1 MCYNFLAELWI
12 LGGIVLKERIL
23 DAVYRLVKS
32 RGIKGFTMD
41 DIAKEL
47 QIGKQTIYTYFKSKD
62 ELIME
67 LIKISVEDNKNL
79 TEAAVSKAEGLKEKF
94 GAAMLSYHK
103 YKIPIELLEEIKRIY
118 PESWAVLE
126 EQRRFKLKIV
136 MDILDEGIKN
146 GEVSEKVNPEIIN
159 YLLDKVT
166 ASLLSDEFMHENNM
180 TLNQVL
186 DKIRNLLI
194 YGILVR

>member
-1 MCYNFLAELWI
+1 MNVSGAEVPL
-12 LGGIVLKERIL
+12 
-23 DAVYRLVKS
+23 
-32 RGIKGFTMD
+32 
-41 DIAKEL
+41 
-47 QIGKQTIYTYFKSKD
+47 
-62 ELIME
+62 
-67 LIKISVEDNKNL
+67 
-79 TEAAVSKAEGLKEKF
+79 F

-126 EQRRFKLKIV
+126 EQRKFKFKIV

-146 GEVSEKVNPEIIN
+146 GEVSEKVDPQIIN

-166 ASLLSDEFMHENNM
+166 ASLLSDEFMQESNM

-186 DKIRNLLI
+186 DKIKNLLI